1 MNKALFLKALV
12 IRESDKK
19 LNDVGQR
26 LQYARQIGKKAFNGQ
41 RFKVIDI
48 RGRFDYGWIAVY
60 LFERST
66 VPMSEGNRL
75 KSKGE
80 N

>member
-1 MNKALFLKALV
+1 MEKPLFLKALV
-12 IRESDKK
+12 IREDDRK
-19 LNDVGQR
+19 LNDLGQR
-26 LQYARQIGKKAFNGQ
+26 LQYARQIGKKAFNGK

-60 LFERST
+60 RFERST

-75 KSKGE
+75 RR
-80 N
+80 